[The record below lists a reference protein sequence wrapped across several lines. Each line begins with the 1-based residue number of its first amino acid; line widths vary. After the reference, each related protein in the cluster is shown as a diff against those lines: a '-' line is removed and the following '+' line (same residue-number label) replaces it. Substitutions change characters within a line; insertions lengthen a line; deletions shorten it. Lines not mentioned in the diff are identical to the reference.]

1 MRPRAAIPFDPPAP
15 NSLPW
20 QRRRH
25 EWPAAKQDPVQNRAV
40 YTRTAIALHWLMA
53 LLLTAGFTLGAS
65 MTDLAASPRKVR
77 LYAYHKWIG
86 ITILGLVLIRLLWRL
101 SHRAPPDEPM
111 PAWQRAAAHATHW
124 LLYALMLAVPF
135 CGWLYS
141 SASGYPVVYLKL
153 WQLPD
158 LVAKNKDLAKTLVA
172 VHAFLAWTLFYLVL
186 LHVAAALKHHF
197 FDRDATLR
205 RMLAWRRT

>member
-1 MRPRAAIPFDPPAP
+1 
-15 NSLPW
+15 
-20 QRRRH
+20 
-25 EWPAAKQDPVQNRAV
+25 
-40 YTRTAIALHWLMA
+40 
-53 LLLTAGFTLGAS
+53 
-65 MTDLAASPRKVR
+65 
-77 LYAYHKWIG
+77 
-86 ITILGLVLIRLLWRL
+86 
-101 SHRAPPDEPM
+101 M

-124 LLYALMLAVPF
+124 VLYALMLAVPF

-158 LVAKNKDLAKTLVA
+158 LVAKNAHLAGEHLVA
-172 VHAFLAWTLFYLVL
+172 AHAFLAWTLFYLVL
-186 LHVAAALKHHF
+186 LHAAAALKHHF